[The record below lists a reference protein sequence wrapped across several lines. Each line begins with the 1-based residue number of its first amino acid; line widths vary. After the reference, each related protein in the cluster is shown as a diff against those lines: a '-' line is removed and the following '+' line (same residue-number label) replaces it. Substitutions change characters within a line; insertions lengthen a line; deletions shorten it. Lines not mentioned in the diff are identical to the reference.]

1 MNLDRP
7 KFAPVSL
14 FGVLALVAMF
24 SSACGP
30 AEDGERSVVVPRAG
44 SAKPEQPEAAI
55 RAGAEARDQRIAG
68 EALAAASL
76 VESSPELWFEDIAA
90 TSGLHFVHVSGHD
103 GDYFMPEIM
112 GGGVALLDA
121 DGDGR
126 LDVYCVQ
133 SGGVLGVPGARPG
146 NQLFLQRDDDPARA
160 GSLHFVDVSEQSGAD
175 HRGYGMGATAGDA
188 DNDGDVDLYVTN
200 WGANALLLNEGT
212 ASFRDVSAASGAAH
226 EGWGTSSA
234 FVDVDTDGDL
244 DLFVVNYLDWSPEGE
259 LTCHNDLG
267 LLDWCSPQNY
277 ESAARDVLL
286 SNQGDGT
293 FVDVSEASGV
303 ASVPGTGLGVG
314 CGDFDSDGN
323 IDLFVANDG
332 MPDALW
338 MGDGDGSFA
347 DNALLAGCAVDYSG
361 KAKAGMGVA
370 LADIDDDADLD
381 LIVCNLDRQSDSF
394 FVNQGGWFEDKTPRV
409 GLGRRSQPFTRF
421 GMGLLDF
428 DLDGHLDLFQAN
440 GRVAFKADLHG
451 EDPLGEPDLLQ
462 PGRAPNAADA
472 PGAEAWFTSADTA
485 DGTASP
491 PALVGRGAAFGDL
504 DNDGAV
510 DIVVINK
517 DGPARL
523 LRNIIGPA
531 RWHGP
536 GSVEASEASKVGVVE
551 VSDVGDRAADRGD
564 QHHWLGL
571 AVLDEHGRH
580 ALGATVTLQ
589 VGLRTITRDV
599 RAAYSYL
606 ASSDPRVHFGL
617 GILNQPAGSPAGGDV
632 SVRWPDGERESF
644 GQRALDDYH
653 TLRRGEGEPAR

>member
-1 MNLDRP
+1 MNQGRP
-7 KFAPVSL
+7 LISTLLWAA
-14 FGVLALVAMF
+14 VLPLVAL
-24 SSACGP
+24 C
-30 AEDGERSVVVPRAG
+30 AG
-44 SAKPEQPEAAI
+44 SCAPDDEAQDGLGDGPSAPTSALQGTSAVPATSVGPDDAVVPEAAS
-55 RAGAEARDQRIAG
+55 AGAT
-68 EALAAASL
+68 AA
-76 VESSPELWFEDIAA
+76 ESSPELWFEDIAPS
-90 TSGLHFVHVSGHD
+90 SGLHFVHVSGHV
-103 GDYFMPEIM
+103 GPYFMPEIM

-133 SGGVLGVPGARPG
+133 SGGVLTAPEARPG
-146 NQLFLQRDDDPARA
+146 NQLFLQRDVDPARA
-160 GSLHFVDVSEQSGAD
+160 GGLHFADVSEQSGAD

-200 WGANALLLNEGT
+200 WGANALLLNDG
-212 ASFRDVSAASGAAH
+212 AGGFRDVSAASGAAQG
-226 EGWGTSSA
+226 GWGTSSA
-234 FVDVDTDGDL
+234 FVDMDADGDL

-286 SNQGDGT
+286 ANQGGGT
-293 FVDVSEASGV
+293 FVDVSESSGV

-323 IDLFVANDG
+323 IDIFVANDG

-338 MGDGDGSFA
+338 MGDGQGAFT

-421 GMGLLDF
+421 GMGLIDF
-428 DLDGHLDLFQAN
+428 NLDGHLDLFQAN

-451 EDPLGEPDLLQ
+451 SDPLGEPDLLQ
-462 PGRAPNAADA
+462 PGRAPNSAAA
-472 PGAEAWFTSADTA
+472 AGAEAWFTSADTA

-491 PALVGRGAAFGDL
+491 PALAGRGAAFGDL
-504 DNDGAV
+504 DNDGGV
-510 DIVVINK
+510 DIVVTNK

-531 RWHGP
+531 RRHASGAA
-536 GSVEASEASKVGVVE
+536 EASGTDKV
-551 VSDVGDRAADRGD
+551 DVADRAVDLGG

-571 AVLDEHGRH
+571 AVLDAQGGH
-580 ALGATVTLQ
+580 ALGATVTLR
-589 VGLRTITRDV
+589 VGTRTMTRDV

-606 ASSDPRVHFGL
+606 ASSDPRVHYGL
-617 GILNQPAGSPAGGDV
+617 GVLSQPAGSAGGGEV
-632 SVRWPDGERESF
+632 SVRWPDGEQESF
-644 GQRALDDYH
+644 GRRALNGYH
-653 TLRRGEGEPAR
+653 TLRRGDGELLR